1 MLSGTN
7 YPSWEVVLV
16 LISFPTFP
24 TGYANLCPVFQF
36 AFPFSTRL
44 TTTKLRDEPTM
55 RWPAVSSTR
64 SFFRTRVPMIVY
76 LCVCVCVYACVRMSL
91 CVSVGACIR
100 TFARCWCSCNDL
112 YLPTSAR
119 VRVPRRC
126 SEKAINE
133 KMGKKRGQKE
143 EE

>member
-1 MLSGTN
+1 MACGKFDTKFLSYSRT
-7 YPSWEVVLV
+7 YD
-16 LISFPTFP
+16 
-24 TGYANLCPVFQF
+24 CVFV
-36 AFPFSTRL
+36 R
-44 TTTKLRDEPTM
+44 
-55 RWPAVSSTR
+55 
-64 SFFRTRVPMIVY
+64 
-76 LCVCVCVYACVRMSL
+76 VCVYACVRMSL